1 VNTDIL
7 KGQWK
12 EFKGKLRE
20 QWADL
25 TDNDVEEINGNRE
38 QLIGKL
44 QQRYGMAKERATTEV
59 NSWLE
64 TVNQNMDRS

>member
-1 VNTDIL
+1 MNTDIL

-20 QWADL
+20 RWGEL
-25 TDNDVEEINGNRE
+25 TDNDVEEINGNQE
-38 QLIGKL
+38 QLVGKL
-44 QQRYGMAKERATTEV
+44 QQRYGMARERATTEV

-64 TVNQNMDRS
+64 MVNDEMDRS